1 MEVKYVV
8 ALKFH
13 PTKFEVIFNIRNILN
28 TADHSDTTIDP
39 KMLKTMSLQKLTYLT
54 LIQLP

>member
-1 MEVKYVV
+1 MEVNYVV

-13 PTKFEVIFNIRNILN
+13 PTKFEVIFNIKNILN
-28 TADHSDTTIDP
+28 TADHFDTTSDP